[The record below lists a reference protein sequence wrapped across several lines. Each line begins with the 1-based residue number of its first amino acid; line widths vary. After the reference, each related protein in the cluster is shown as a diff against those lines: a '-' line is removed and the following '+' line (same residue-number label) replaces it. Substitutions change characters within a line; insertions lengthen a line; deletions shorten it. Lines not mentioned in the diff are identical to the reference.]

1 MEVHASTAA
10 SRAPGVQCGQE
21 KDIEAI
27 GSEKAPSVYKD
38 SVAVDTAA
46 TTSADLD
53 RIASRRTQRST
64 ARSIVIDPEAEP
76 PDGGMHAWL
85 KVFGCFLMYAN
96 TL

>member
-10 SRAPGVQCGQE
+10 SRAPGVQCVQD
-21 KDIEAI
+21 KDIEVA
-27 GSEKAPSVYKD
+27 GSEKAPSVYKE
-38 SVAVDTAA
+38 VAVDACA

-53 RIASRRTQRST
+53 RTVSRRTQRSM
-64 ARSIVIDPEAEP
+64 ARSIAIDPEAEP